1 MLATLLLPSLSTNS
15 NKTVTKQMP
24 PAPVRIVDAPD
35 TKVVNAPRTVVDGDT
50 ASKGCAEQTWPYIEA
65 RCLTRATTTAAP
77 LVDSTRSEP
86 ASVKSTQVQL
96 VTPQTEIAPA
106 PARSS
111 TSPNDPQPPLKDA
124 PNNSGGPTTVG
135 TAHVADTSSLPAP
148 PGALVSTL
156 PGEMPASAPQA
167 TDAARMAP
175 VAVAAGLAMT
185 RLTAGEQPKVRT
197 RSDRRRR
204 TAHSSRSFRLFGFRV
219 GGLRF

>member
-1 MLATLLLPSLSTNS
+1 MHLERSWM
-15 NKTVTKQMP
+15 V
-24 PAPVRIVDAPD
+24 
-35 TKVVNAPRTVVDGDT
+35 DT

-86 ASVKSTQVQL
+86 ASVKSTQVQP
-96 VTPQTEIAPA
+96 VNPQTEIAPA
-106 PARSS
+106 ARSS
-111 TSPNDPQPPLKDA
+111 MRPNHPQPPLKDA
-124 PNNSGGPTTVG
+124 PNNSVGPTTAG

-148 PGALVSTL
+148 PGAVVSRL

-167 TDAARMAP
+167 TDAARMAA
-175 VAVAAGLAMT
+175 VAGTVAAGLAIT
-185 RLTAGEQPKVRT
+185 TLAAGEQPKVRT

>member
-1 MLATLLLPSLSTNS
+1 VLATLLLPGLSTDT

-35 TKVVNAPRTVVDGDT
+35 TKVVNAPRTVDGVT
-50 ASKGCAEQTWPYIEA
+50 ASKDCAEQTWPYIEA
-65 RCLTRATTTAAP
+65 RCLTRATTAAAP
-77 LVDSTRSEP
+77 LVDSERSAP
-86 ASVKSTQVQL
+86 TASVKPP
-96 VTPQTEIAPA
+96 VTPQTEITPGA
-106 PARSS
+106 AR
-111 TSPNDPQPPLKDA
+111 PNDPQPPLKDA
-124 PNNSGGPTTVG
+124 PNNSVGPTTVG